1 MTTITT
7 TMSSVNIVMADLPM
21 VRSIAI
27 APVTLGVAA
36 FLFLLNVVL
45 AIVFRKK
52 KHVELLTYYVAGFL
66 ELVALAFSVLVV
78 SGIIQHLPFTLPA
91 GLPINQA
98 EISAALAIGIGLF
111 PAAYWHRVD
120 ISELPKRIAE
130 DKENMQSHTI
140 SVNIREKRP
149 DGWVN

>member
-7 TMSSVNIVMADLPM
+7 ALSSVSIVMADLPM

-27 APVTLGVAA
+27 APVTLGVSI
-36 FLFLLNVVL
+36 FLCLLNVAL
-45 AIVFRKK
+45 AIIFRKN
-52 KHVELLTYYVAGFL
+52 KHIELFTYYVAGFL
-66 ELVALAFSVLVV
+66 ELVALVFSVLVV
-78 SGIIQHLPFTLPA
+78 FGIIQHLPFTLPA

-120 ISELPKRIAE
+120 ISELPKRMAE
-130 DKENMQSHTI
+130 DKEKMQSQTI